1 METNNTLEVRD
12 GAGDAGMT
20 PATGGHLPIAVTLS
34 PAAIALNRFGL
45 GARPDDT
52 VPRDP
57 KAWLRDQLD
66 AYEPHPKAVAG
77 LPSTAT
83 IAVGYAELRR
93 QANTTNDAEIRQ
105 AIQATMRRTNRSQYR
120 AAVNARVA
128 NALVTDTPFTERL
141 VHFWA
146 NHFAIS
152 ADKVIVVPF
161 VGSFEAEAIRP
172 HIMGRFEELLF
183 AVEHHAGMILYLD
196 QANSVGPNSARAE
209 RARAQLAT
217 RSRPQ

>member
-1 METNNTLEVRD
+1 MGTKNILKVRD
-12 GAGDAGMT
+12 GVQDTGMT
-20 PATGGHLPIAVTLS
+20 PATDGPLPIAVTLS

-45 GARPDDT
+45 GACPDEA

-57 KAWLRDQLD
+57 KAWLRHQLD
-66 AYEPHPKAVAG
+66 AYEPHPQAVAA

-83 IAVGYAELRR
+83 IAVDYAELRR
-93 QANTTNDAEIRQ
+93 QANTANDAEITQ
-105 AIQATMRRTNRSQYR
+105 ATQTTMRRANRLQYR
-120 AAVNARVA
+120 AAVNARIA
-128 NALVTDTPFTERL
+128 NALVTDIPFTERL

-172 HIMGRFEELLF
+172 HIMGHFEELLF
-183 AVEHHAGMILYLD
+183 AVEHHAGMIVYLD
-196 QANSVGPNSARAE
+196 QANSAGPNSVRAG
-209 RARAQLAT
+209 RMRAQLAAH
-217 RSRPQ
+217 SRPQ